1 MATSPSPRL
10 TATRPART
18 VLAAYWVLG
27 VIALIEVVVAAMAL
41 APRIFTRNAPPTGQ
55 PVAEVAPMA
64 PAPPSAQ
71 TPVEPLPP
79 PQKQQPSKA
88 STRGQAAATE
98 GTASDNP
105 AHAGAVLGIVS
116 CRLEGLEDGAKRL
129 QITIKA
135 SAREQVDVPQ
145 VKVQVYFYD
154 DQDGEIT
161 ASKAQ
166 VTSTWASPPVDWK
179 EGEPELLDV
188 RYLPE
193 SADSS
198 VRFAGYV
205 VAVYYKGD
213 LQDYRAEP
221 ARLTRIFPLKYFIGQ
236 DE

>member
-1 MATSPSPRL
+1 M
-10 TATRPART
+10 TRPNRT
-18 VLAAYWVLG
+18 VLTAYWVLG
-27 VIALIEVVVAAMAL
+27 IIALIEVVAAAMAL
-41 APRIFTRNAPPTGQ
+41 APRLFTRNTPPSAQ
-55 PVAEVAPMA
+55 PVAEMTQVAI
-64 PAPPSAQ
+64 
-71 TPVEPLPP
+71 PVETPAEQVLP
-79 PQKQQPSKA
+79 PQKQPSKA
-88 STRGQAAATE
+88 SPRGQGAA
-98 GTASDNP
+98 GTDAMPPQTP
-105 AHAGAVLGIVS
+105 AHAGAVLGIVNA
-116 CRLEGLEDGAKRL
+116 RLEGLEDGAKRL

-135 SAREQVDVPQ
+135 SPREQVDVPQ

-161 ASKAQ
+161 PSKAQ

-188 RYLPE
+188 RYLPD

-221 ARLTRIFPLKYFIGQ
+221 ARLTRLFPLKYFIGL

>member
-1 MATSPSPRL
+1 MATPSSPRL
-10 TATRPART
+10 AVTRPNRT
-18 VLAAYWVLG
+18 VLTAYWVLG
-27 VIALIEVVVAAMAL
+27 IIALIELVAASMAL
-41 APRIFTRNAPPTGQ
+41 APRLFTTSRPPAAQ
-55 PVAEVAPMA
+55 PVAELAPTTTPPQ
-64 PAPPSAQ
+64 PA
-71 TPVEPLPP
+71 VEQVTP
-79 PQKQQPSKA
+79 PQKQPTKA
-88 STRGQAAATE
+88 SPSRGEIVAGAD
-98 GTASDNP
+98 ASTSGNP
-105 AHAGAVLGIVS
+105 AHAGAVLGIVNA
-116 CRLEGLEDGAKRL
+116 RLEGLDEGAKRL

-135 SAREQVDVPQ
+135 SPREQVDVPQ

-154 DQDGEIT
+154 DQDGEIIP
-161 ASKAQ
+161 SKAQ

-193 SADSS
+193 SADPA

-221 ARLTRIFPLKYFIGQ
+221 ARLTRLFPLKYFIGL